1 MRGEIT
7 SGSMSWICR
16 TCLLYSSVTVLNSV
30 RQATTLG
37 NIRLRENT
45 GRLHRWA
52 WGFFFFPN
60 SGTGWNQRPPFFGPW
75 SFTLYR
81 RLQSQRQ
88 VFVKP
93 VDGAVPLHPL
103 AIWENKI
110 NTTCTHPKPR
120 DPDKKKCLLS
130 RACSL
135 AGFEYLQSG
144 WIISKRVGRSGEG
157 FLLPGENRDMACIKT
172 YSSSRR
178 ATLCSE
184 WWNLSMGS
192 SSSGLK
198 PAATHKTNTRQ
209 RRRIASAGESEQKLF
224 SVSILLLVKQLHG
237 PLKGH
242 H

>member
-16 TCLLYSSVTVLNSV
+16 TCLLYSSVIVLNSV

-37 NIRLRENT
+37 NIKLRENT
-45 GRLHRWA
+45 GTLHRWA
-52 WGFFFFPN
+52 WGFFFSPN

-75 SFTLYR
+75 SLTLYR

-184 WWNLSMGS
+184 WWNLSIGS
-192 SSSGLK
+192 SSSGWK
-198 PAATHKTNTRQ
+198 PAAKHKTNTRQ
-209 RRRIASAGESEQKLF
+209 WRRITSAGESEQKLF
-224 SVSILLLVKQLHG
+224 FCLHILTSKATTW
-237 PLKGH
+237 PT
-242 H
+242 